1 MFMTRKKTTT
11 KTSTKNPRTGEA
23 LRKEALADADRNIAA
38 IQAQERAPGDTP
50 VKPAAKERKAATG
63 RKPAKAVKPHKN
75 ERKIS
80 GLDAAAKV
88 LAASKEP
95 LSALTIAKR
104 AIAAGWKTD
113 GQTPH
118 ATFYA
123 AMIREIAVKGRDS
136 RFKKADR
143 GLFTLN

>member
-1 MFMTRKKTTT
+1 MFMTKKKTTT
-11 KTSTKNPRTGEA
+11 KTSGSKKTGEA

-38 IQAQERAPGDTP
+38 IEAQERAPGETP

-63 RKPAKAVKPHKN
+63 RKPAKTVRPHKS

-104 AIAAGWKTD
+104 AIAAGWKND
-113 GQTPH
+113 GKTPH